1 MKQNIKKIYRNI
13 CLTEWNN
20 KEIINLKEDN
30 NQLKKQVESLDNK
43 IDLIIKDLETLRR
56 NTNEIIYS
64 QIFHDTIKK
73 SPWFDERLSL
83 SSGAI
88 GYPMAYILFRTLDDI
103 KPQAIL
109 ELGLGQSTKIIT
121 NYIKYQKNVIHD
133 VVEHD
138 ENWIDFFKRSVDLSK
153 IQKIHHLKN
162 YKRKY
167 NGTELNAYKNFK
179 KEFENKSYDLIM
191 IDGPVGWGQ
200 EYSRMDILDIIPGC
214 LKENFVILLD
224 DCERIGE
231 QRTIEMLEE
240 KLKQNNIKY
249 KSGYHY
255 WGINNVYICVAEN
268 LEFLCHI

>member
-1 MKQNIKKIYRNI
+1 MKQKIKKIYRNI

-20 KEIINLKEDN
+20 KEIMNLKADN
-30 NQLKKQVESLDNK
+30 NQLRKQVEVLDNK
-43 IDLIIKDLETLRR
+43 MDLIIKDLETLRR
-56 NTNEIIYS
+56 NTNEIVFS

-73 SPWFDERLSL
+73 SPWLNESLSL

-88 GYPMAYILFRTLDDI
+88 GYPMAYILYRTLDDI

-121 NYIKYQKNVIHD
+121 SYIKYQKNAVHD

-138 ENWIDFFKRSVDLSK
+138 KNWIDFFKRSVDLSE

-167 NGTELNAYKNFK
+167 KETELNAYKNFK

-200 EYSRMDILDIIPGC
+200 EYSRMDILDIIPEC
-214 LKENFVILLD
+214 LKETFVILLD

-240 KLKQNNIKY
+240 KLRQNNIKY

-255 WGINNVYICVAEN
+255 WGINNVYICVSEN